1 MLDSEVFEDREYVLL
16 ILFFLESS
24 NACYKIVVSKYL
36 KKKSTWRIVLTLK
49 KKIEMYALA

>member
-1 MLDSEVFEDREYVLL
+1 MLDYEVFEDREYVLL

-24 NACYKIVVSKYL
+24 NTCYKIVVSKYL
-36 KKKSTWRIVLTLK
+36 KKKKYWKIVLTLK